1 VVVPAEQAVHAPPE
15 DRVTDDIADFAEAY
29 LRLMRMSRRARQ
41 QFLAAAKHNVEWAAS
56 VIISCVANDG
66 PLRASA
72 LAEIV
77 QSDPST
83 ISRQVAAL
91 VRDGLL
97 ERRADPVDGRASLL
111 VTTAKGDA
119 AHREQIGMRNQ
130 HFAGMLDDWTE
141 RDIRRFTA
149 LLRRFTDD
157 YEKHLPRFFADRGQ
171 PNAEES

>member
-1 VVVPAEQAVHAPPE
+1 VVVPAEQAVQAPPT
-15 DRVTDDIADFAEAY
+15 VTDDIAAFADTFI
-29 LRLMRMSRRARQ
+29 RLMRMSSRTRQ

-91 VRDGLL
+91 VREGLL

-119 AHREQIGMRNQ
+119 AHREQIGVRTK
-130 HFAGMLDDWTE
+130 HFARMLADWNE
-141 RDIRRFTA
+141 RDIRRLTD
-149 LLRRFTDD
+149 LLRRFSDD
-157 YEKHLPRFFADRGQ
+157 YETHRPQFFAEKDLANR
-171 PNAEES
+171 EES

>member
-1 VVVPAEQAVHAPPE
+1 MPAEQAVQAPPA
-15 DRVTDDIADFAEAY
+15 DRVTDDIADFADAY
-29 LRLMRMSRRARQ
+29 LRLMRMTRRARQ

-56 VIISCVANDG
+56 VIITCVANDG

-91 VRDGLL
+91 VREGLL

-111 VTTAKGDA
+111 VTTPKGDA
-119 AHREQIGMRNQ
+119 AHREQIGMRSK
-130 HFAGMLDDWTE
+130 HFAQILADWDE
-141 RDIRRFTA
+141 RDVRRFTA
-149 LLRRFTDD
+149 LLRRFIDD
-157 YEKHLPRFFADRGQ
+157 FESHPPQFFPGKDQ
-171 PNAEES
+171 TNTEES

>member
-1 VVVPAEQAVHAPPE
+1 VAVPAEQAVQTPPT
-15 DRVTDDIADFAEAY
+15 DQVTDDIAAFSAEFI
-29 LRLMRMSRRARQ
+29 RLMRARQ
-41 QFLAAAKHNVEWAAS
+41 RALAAAKDNVRWAAS

-72 LAEIV
+72 LAENV

-111 VTTAKGDA
+111 VTTPKGDA
-119 AHREQIGMRNQ
+119 AHREQIGMRTK
-130 HFAGMLDDWTE
+130 HFARMLADWDE
-141 RDIRRFTA
+141 RDVRQFTA

-157 YEKHLPRFFADRGQ
+157 FERYGPQLHPGKDQ
-171 PNAEES
+171 TNAEES